1 MEFKRLARGTIP
13 PPGDEV
19 RFLTGQLRRGVVC
32 TPQLYGLLEARG
44 VDPRRAVLASWQ
56 LIGRG
61 QYGGVLITPD
71 RRVLEITLELA
82 ELPLWTVDDVTEDL
96 GRLDP
101 AHPLCDRR
109 QPVARGLRILDDE
122 RAASY
127 ST

>member
-19 RFLTGQLRRGVVC
+19 RSLTGQLRRGTVC
-32 TPQLYGLLEARG
+32 TPELYGLLEARG
-44 VDPRRAVLASWQ
+44 VDPRRAVLAVWQ
-56 LIGRG
+56 LIGRDT
-61 QYGGVLITPD
+61 YGGSLITPD
-71 RRVLEITLELA
+71 RRVLEITLEQA
-82 ELPLWTVDDVTEDL
+82 AQPLWTVDDVTEDL

-109 QPVARGLRILDDE
+109 QPVARGLKLLDDE
-122 RAASY
+122 LKPQ